1 MRADQRAASSTIP
14 SRSADHL
21 LRLLVIDLETTGLD
35 VNSHELIGLA
45 AMLVEVQKPTGCL
58 IRVLKRYDGLQEPAQ
73 ELSPWAA
80 GIVGYDHSA
89 LVGQRFDLQR
99 INEMVQACDLVVAHN
114 AYFDRAFV
122 ERVIPAFHSRPWVCS
137 LHDIDWWGL
146 QAQEAAS
153 VEKLALRLGHDM
165 NSFMPMPTVEA
176 MVHLLASPLPVTK
189 ETGFGALI
197 AASKGPFIK
206 FVIPDPE
213 QKLEIVML
221 EYSIEY
227 SEQDRAWSTV
237 LWHEEAL
244 AFQDT
249 LVDLAV
255 FDRRV
260 RAFQVQ
266 EMDPL
271 LRFSNAIGGY

>member
-1 MRADQRAASSTIP
+1 MRADPTAVSSTTP
-14 SRSADHL
+14 SRSSDDL
-21 LRLLVIDLETTGLD
+21 LRLLVIDIETTGLD

-58 IRVLKRYDGLQEPAQ
+58 IRVLERYDGLHEPAQ
-73 ELSPWAA
+73 ELSSWAA
-80 GIVGYDHSA
+80 GIVGYDRSA

-137 LHDIDWWGL
+137 LHDIDWWDL
-146 QAQEAAS
+146 QAQEAAL
-153 VEKLALRLGHDM
+153 VEKLALRLGHEMD
-165 NSFMPMPTVEA
+165 SFMPMPTVEA
-176 MVHLLASPLPVTK
+176 MVHVLSSPLPVTK
-189 ETGFGALI
+189 ETGFSALI

-206 FVIPDPE
+206 FVIPE
-213 QKLEIVML
+213 SEKKLKTVML

-249 LVDLAV
+249 LVDMAV

>member
-1 MRADQRAASSTIP
+1 MLANQTTASSTTP
-14 SRSADHL
+14 PRSADDL
-21 LRLLVIDLETTGLD
+21 LRLLVIDIETTGLD

-45 AMLVEVQKPTGCL
+45 AMLVEVQKSTGCL
-58 IRVLKRYDGLQEPAQ
+58 IRVLERYDGLQEPAQ

-122 ERVIPAFHSRPWVCS
+122 ERVIPAFQSRPWVCS
-137 LHDIDWWGL
+137 LHDIDWWSI

-153 VEKLALRLGHDM
+153 VEKLALRLGHEMD
-165 NSFMPMPTVEA
+165 SFMPMPTVEA
-176 MVHLLASPLPVTK
+176 MVHVLSSPLPVTK
-189 ETGFGALI
+189 ETGFSALI
-197 AASKGPFIK
+197 AASKGPFVK
-206 FVIPDPE
+206 FLIPDPE
-213 QKLEIVML
+213 QKLETVML
-221 EYSIEY
+221 EYSVEY

-255 FDRRV
+255 FDRRI